1 MIGICSLCG
10 EFGEVYPLGPAEMV
24 VCGSCLGEHHGHL
37 RHFIMRR
44 DRHRLEVSKVL
55 GLACGSDPATL
66 KSPDRV
72 R

>member
-1 MIGICSLCG
+1 MGICSLCG

-37 RHFIMRR
+37 RRFIMRR
-44 DRHRLEVSKVL
+44 DRHRREVSKVL
-55 GLACGSDPATL
+55 GLAYGSGPATL

-72 R
+72 S